1 MQPGILFL
9 AGLLLGFSA
18 DLLLHLSIPLDVR
31 ISAGCGIILITAGSV
46 TLASAATALRRA
58 GTPFDPSRR
67 AEALVTSGIYSRSRN
82 PAYVGSAT
90 IYAGIAMAAGSPAAL
105 VLLVPVMLLIDRI
118 VVPREEERLLS
129 GFGSAYSEYR
139 RKVGRWL

>member
-9 AGLLLGFSA
+9 AGLVLGFAA
-18 DLLLHLSIPLDVR
+18 DLLLHLSIPIDPR
-31 ISAGCGIILITAGSV
+31 IAAGCGIILVSTGTVI
-46 TLASAATALRRA
+46 LASAAAALRRA
-58 GTPFDPSRR
+58 GTPFEPSHT

-82 PAYVGSAT
+82 PAYIGSAM
-90 IYAGIAMAAGSPAAL
+90 IYAGLALAAGSPAAL

-118 VVPREEERLLS
+118 VVPREEERLHS
-129 GFGSAYSEYR
+129 GFGNAYSEYR